1 MELDQAASNLVHHV
15 MMAAYALRKD
25 VKSTTKCWGE
35 SGGFME
41 TRLLSEKVFKFLIKI
56 VLNLKKQIREILK
69 EFLSTSD
76 SSEVARCLRELDVPH
91 FHHEIG

>member
-41 TRLLSEKVFKFLIKI
+41 TRLLSEKVFIIKLKLI
-56 VLNLKKQIREILK
+56 
-69 EFLSTSD
+69 
-76 SSEVARCLRELDVPH
+76 
-91 FHHEIG
+91 